1 MGSQIR
7 LVLLSCFVV
16 FFVSL
21 LHVNAYKVIDH
32 DLEVAASGKHEEW
45 EKGDEADF
53 HDQESE
59 EKGHK
64 GEKGY
69 ESKHGYCYFF
79 NCFLCVVLVNRG
91 RMKFGVFYSSVFA
104 ICVKKKIRDQQ
115 KNKMNSIV
123 WNSQSDRMNNE
134 KCRVQ
139 VICKRKCVQ
148 IKTVDVKYQINNQR
162 SKIN

>member
-16 FFVSL
+16 FCVSL

-53 HDQESE
+53 HEQESE

-79 NCFLCVVLVNRG
+79 NCFPCVVLIADSWSVA
-91 RMKFGVFYSSVFA
+91 YSAVQCRT
-104 ICVKKKIRDQQ
+104 IYVEKKYEIKRR
-115 KNKMNSIV
+115 KNKIISMIFSTIV
-123 WNSQSDRMNNE
+123 LAISSLDRMNSVE
-134 KCRVQ
+134 FK
-139 VICKRKCVQ
+139 
-148 IKTVDVKYQINNQR
+148 
-162 SKIN
+162 